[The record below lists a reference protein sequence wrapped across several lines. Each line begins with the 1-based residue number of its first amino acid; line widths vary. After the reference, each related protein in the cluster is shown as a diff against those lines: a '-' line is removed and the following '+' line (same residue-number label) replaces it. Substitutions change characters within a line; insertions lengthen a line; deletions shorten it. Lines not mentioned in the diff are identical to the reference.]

1 MFDRNSFLYKQA
13 RGGGLLMNTK
23 REKEKFIP
31 PPFVSDI
38 SFESNKK
45 IVYNA
50 ETNTYSMSL
59 VKDIQVVDMTNQK
72 LVDCV
77 IEHAEK
83 SGVTDLTLIDKGFF
97 KIAIKNELQRQK
109 AAKKEK

>member
-23 REKEKFIP
+23 REKEKFVP

-45 IVYNA
+45 RA
-50 ETNTYSMSL
+50 TKTKSS
-59 VKDIQVVDMTNQK
+59 
-72 LVDCV
+72 
-77 IEHAEK
+77 EK
-83 SGVTDLTLIDKGFF
+83 
-97 KIAIKNELQRQK
+97 
-109 AAKKEK
+109 